1 MKISIITPTYNSE
14 STIRDTINS
23 IINQNYVD
31 LEYIIVDGASS
42 DKTLEIIE
50 EYQSKIKIKLVSEP
64 DNGLYDAMNKGIN
77 LATGDIV
84 GILNSDDFY
93 NDSDVLT
100 QVNQVFLGNDID
112 AVYADLQFVDQ
123 NNIKKV
129 VRTWISGCCKERK
142 IANGWIV
149 PHPTFFVKKEIY
161 NKHGYFNLKFRI
173 AADYELLLRLIKL
186 HKIKLYYIPKIIVN
200 MRTGGIS
207 GCSFKQRKMG
217 WRELEE
223 AWTENNLQA
232 PFFFIA
238 RRILF
243 KIVQYF

>member
-23 IINQNYVD
+23 IINQNYID
-31 LEYIIVDGASS
+31 LEYIIIDGVSS

-50 EYQSKIKIKLVSEP
+50 EYQSKIKIKLISEP
-64 DNGLYDAMNKGIN
+64 DKGLYDAMNKGIN

-93 NDSDVLT
+93 NGSDVLT
-100 QVNQVFLGNDID
+100 QVNQVFLDNNID

-123 NNIKKV
+123 RNIKKV
-129 VRTWISGCCKERK
+129 VRTWISGRYKERK

-173 AADYELLLRLIKL
+173 AADYEFLLRLIKL

-200 MRTGGIS
+200 MRTGGVS
-207 GCSFKQRKMG
+207 GCSFKQRKRG
-217 WRELEE
+217 WRELKE
-223 AWTENNLQA
+223 AWTENNLKP
-232 PFFFIA
+232 PFLFVA